1 MLHGR
6 RIDLRA
12 RAEADVEVLHAD
24 LYDDVAGFARAD
36 GRAWRPHPHGVN
48 SPFAPKEPSWDVA
61 DFTVVL
67 RDGGDVLGRAL
78 LWGIDR
84 HNRVA
89 HIGLAL
95 RPPYRGL
102 GYGTEVVEVLC
113 SYGFRVLG
121 LHRLQIETLA
131 DNAAMIGAAAANGF
145 RHEGTLRRSSWVDGA
160 FADDAVYGLLDGEW
174 IARPDGGEAP
184 G

>member
-1 MLHGR
+1 M
-6 RIDLRA
+6 
-12 RAEADVEVLHAD
+12 
-24 LYDDVAGFARAD
+24 
-36 GRAWRPHPHGVN
+36 N

-84 HNRVA
+84 HNRFA

-95 RPPYRGL
+95 RPLYRGQ
-102 GYGTEVVEVLC
+102 GYGTEVVAVLC
-113 SYGFRVLG
+113 SYGFCVLG

-131 DNAAMIGAAAANGF
+131 DNAAMIAAAAASGF
-145 RHEGTLRRSSWVDGA
+145 QHEGTLRRSSWVDGS
-160 FADDAVYGLLDGEW
+160 FADDAVFGLLDDEW
-174 IARPDGGEAP
+174 IARSGDSEAP